1 MDAFECPIG
10 LPYRLF
16 LRRPVNGGDDLQQV
30 HLASIR
36 WVSIDIGQAAHCNSQ
51 QSDGCKRRQPGRDGF
66 RAPDR
71 LRVGM
76 RPGVTVR
83 KSGKRALMPT
93 VRPASFYQEPPRGG
107 ETMLMGLVIGD
118 DLEEA

>member
-36 WVSIDIGQAAHCNSQ
+36 RVSIDIGQAAHCNSQ

-76 RPGVTVR
+76 RPGYRPEIREACLVAHGSPCQLL
-83 KSGKRALMPT
+83 SGTAP
-93 VRPASFYQEPPRGG
+93 GG
-107 ETMLMGLVIGD
+107 GD
-118 DLEEA
+118 DAHGSCNRGRP